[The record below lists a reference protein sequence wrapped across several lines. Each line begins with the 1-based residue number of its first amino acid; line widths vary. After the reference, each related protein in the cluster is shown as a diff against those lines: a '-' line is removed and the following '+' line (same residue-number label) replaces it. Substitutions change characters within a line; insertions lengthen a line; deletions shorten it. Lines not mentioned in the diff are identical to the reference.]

1 MPRII
6 FILLLLSLSLSTEV
20 SAQIK
25 NTSSIISPHRGVDIL
40 EVGVRGGVAHHTL
53 AAPLVAN
60 AGYGV
65 GLDVVYRGQFVPR
78 RIDVRDPNTI
88 LATRFSLGPLVGLGV
103 TYASTSF
110 TMGDSP
116 MVRPSVT
123 NNGYVVVDTFNL
135 AGRENYAKIQLEVP
149 VMFAMT
155 IGGVVFNTGV
165 VGACELWQKQEALLT
180 TPTIKTYIPIA
191 RLTVDNPVIPMEEGP
206 SMRVSFHLDF
216 AAQIGYEWQLAER
229 HRLGVQAFVRYDL
242 FPMTSPK
249 NDGVGQW
256 SDGKM
261 TMTYYTG
268 SYKADIHYL
277 DAGLR
282 VYYAFTTPHRVV
294 RLGLHAL

>member
-1 MPRII
+1 MTR
-6 FILLLLSLSLSTEV
+6 LLNILLSLLLAIPL

-25 NTSSIISPHRGVDIL
+25 NTSSVISPHKGVDIL

-53 AAPLVAN
+53 TAPLVAN

-65 GLDVVYRGQFVPR
+65 GLDVVYRGQFVTR
-78 RIDVRDPNTI
+78 KIDVRDPNTI
-88 LATRFSLGPLVGLGV
+88 LASRFSLGPLVGLGV

-110 TMGDSP
+110 SMGDSP
-116 MVRPSVT
+116 MVCSSIT
-123 NNGYVVVDTFNL
+123 NNGYRVVDTFNL
-135 AGRENYAKIQLEVP
+135 AGHENYTKIQLEVP

-155 IGGVVFNTGV
+155 ISGVVLDVGV
-165 VGACELWQKQEALLT
+165 VGAYELWQKQEALLT
-180 TPTIKTYIPIA
+180 TPTVKIYIPKTGV
-191 RLTVDNPVIPMEEGP
+191 TVDSPVLPMESEP
-206 SMRVSFHLDF
+206 TMRSSFHLNL
-216 AAQIGYEWQLAER
+216 AAQIGYEWKLAER

-249 NDGVGQW
+249 NDGIGQW

-282 VYYAFTTPHRVV
+282 VYYAFTTPHRVA

>member
-1 MPRII
+1 MTR
-6 FILLLLSLSLSTEV
+6 LLNILLSLLLAIPL
-20 SAQIK
+20 SAQIR
-25 NTSSIISPHRGVDIL
+25 NTSSLTSPHRGVDIL
-40 EVGVRGGVAHHTL
+40 EIGVRGGVAHHTL
-53 AAPLVAN
+53 LAPLVAN

-65 GLDVVYRGQFVPR
+65 GLDVAYRGQFEPR
-78 RIDVRDPNTI
+78 RIDVRDPNTV
-88 LATRFSLGPLVGLGV
+88 LTSRFSLGPLVGLGI

-110 TMGDSP
+110 TMGDNL

-123 NNGYVVVDTFNL
+123 NNGYEVVDTFNL
-135 AGRENYAKIQLEVP
+135 AGSENYAKIQLEVP

-155 IGGVVFNTGV
+155 IGGVVFNAGV

-191 RLTVDNPVIPMEEGP
+191 GLTVDNSVIPMESGP
-206 SMRVSFHLDF
+206 SMRCSFHLNL
-216 AAQIGYEWQLAER
+216 AAQIGYEWELAER

-282 VYYAFTTPHRVV
+282 VYYAFTTPHRVT